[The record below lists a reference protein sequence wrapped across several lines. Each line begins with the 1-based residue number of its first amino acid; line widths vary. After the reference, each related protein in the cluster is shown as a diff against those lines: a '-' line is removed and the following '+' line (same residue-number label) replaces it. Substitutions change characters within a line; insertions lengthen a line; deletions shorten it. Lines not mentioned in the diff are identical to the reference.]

1 MTKKRIFDIVL
12 SFLLLIILLMPMII
26 IAFIIY
32 IKMGQPIFF
41 IQERAGLNGQK
52 FKIIKFRTMEIKE
65 IDFKKNE
72 IEENI
77 RITKLGKLLRET
89 SLDELPELLNVIK
102 GDMSLVGPR
111 PLLHEYVILYNEEQ
125 IKRLR
130 LKPGITGWAQ
140 INGRNSL
147 SWDDKFKYD
156 LWYINNNNILI
167 DMEIIIKTIAI
178 VLMRKGINSN
188 NDKMM
193 PRFKGNK

>member
-1 MTKKRIFDIVL
+1 
-12 SFLLLIILLMPMII
+12 
-26 IAFIIY
+26 
-32 IKMGQPIFF
+32 MGQPIFF